1 MSRQDAF
8 YLFGFERDYYG
19 AYTYYLI
26 SLKIPTSGVQCSIVV
41 YMEPLYIN
49 NSYIQF
55 VGKKTDSNLI
65 RRKIRVK

>member
-41 YMEPLYIN
+41 YGASIHK
-49 NSYIQF
+49 QF
-55 VGKKTDSNLI
+55 VYTI
-65 RRKIRVK
+65 RR